1 MEWIFARSD
10 FNNESVEIPGTFEF
24 VTDGI
29 VNKNKGFVATVA
41 DAETFE
47 IDVHSISW
55 VQFQG
60 VGTFTAGEGLTLTGT
75 DFSVNVD
82 DTGIEIVADTLQL
95 KDGGVTNAKMANPTF
110 TVSDETDANTAITL
124 GETLQ
129 FNGVDGVD
137 TTVTSGTVSI
147 AVNEIDG
154 GSF

>member
-1 MEWIFARSD
+1 M
-10 FNNESVEIPGTFEF
+10 
-24 VTDGI
+24 
-29 VNKNKGFVATVA
+29 ATVA
-41 DAETFE
+41 DAEGF
-47 IDVHSISW
+47 VL
-55 VQFQG
+55 G
-60 VGTFTAGEGLTLTGT
+60 VGDVIWYQFSGAGTYSGGEGLTLTGT

-137 TTVTSGTVSI
+137 TTVTAGTVSI

>member
-1 MEWIFARSD
+1 
-10 FNNESVEIPGTFEF
+10 
-24 VTDGI
+24 
-29 VNKNKGFVATVA
+29 
-41 DAETFE
+41 
-47 IDVHSISW
+47 
-55 VQFQG
+55 
-60 VGTFTAGEGLTLTGT
+60 
-75 DFSVNVD
+75 
-82 DTGIEIVADTLQL
+82 
-95 KDGGVTNAKMANPTF
+95 MANPTF